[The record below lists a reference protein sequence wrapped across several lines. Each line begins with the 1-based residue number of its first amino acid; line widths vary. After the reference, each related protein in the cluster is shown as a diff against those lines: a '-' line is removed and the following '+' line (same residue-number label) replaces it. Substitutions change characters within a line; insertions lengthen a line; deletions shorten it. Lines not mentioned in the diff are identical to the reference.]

1 MKNKLGV
8 IVIGQSPRPDCV
20 ELFGKC
26 LFDGDEVIVKGA
38 LDEVSP
44 EELEEFK
51 HRENEEI
58 LVALDRNLE
67 PITVPEAEVKNRMQG
82 KIREMEREGV
92 TMITVYCSGRFDKLE
107 SSVPLVLPGAIL
119 EHNILAIAEGRKV
132 SVLVPDA
139 EQIDRTYKQF
149 EALGV
154 IPFVTSASPF
164 GSRELLREAC
174 EKAAEFGPD
183 IIVMDCT
190 SFNREIR
197 DFARNVT
204 GKPVITAESIYL
216 KVISELAG
224 K

>member
-26 LFDGDEVIVKGA
+26 LFEGDEVIVKGA

-51 HRENEEI
+51 HRENVEI
-58 LVALDRNLE
+58 LVALDRNLN
-67 PITVPEAEVKNRMQG
+67 PITVPEIEVKSRMQG
-82 KIREMEREGV
+82 KIREMEQEGV
-92 TMITVYCSGRFDKLE
+92 TMITIYCSGRFDKLE
-107 SSVPLVLPGAIL
+107 SSVPLILPGAIL

-132 SVLVPDA
+132 GVFVPDA

-154 IPFVTSASPF
+154 KPFVVAASPF
-164 GSRELLREAC
+164 GPREALEDAC
-174 EKAAEFGPD
+174 SKVTGFNPEL
-183 IIVMDCT
+183 IVMDCT
-190 SFNREIR
+190 SFNQEIR
-197 DFARNVT
+197 DLTRNIT

-216 KVISELAG
+216 KIISELAG